1 MLRKDKKNGNYIL
14 VEYTDI
20 LMGLNYATKMND
32 SKIDSLLSNLF
43 VDADNFDTYIDNKH
57 YVKLKKDS
65 EVIKYLREKVKI
77 QDYDNFIDHNV
88 LKDALVRSYFEFNH
102 DMHKKLKV
110 YFRKYLEN
118 EITGIDNK
126 YLKDEIINDK
136 KLLEY
141 IKEYDNLD
149 EYLEKKINI
158 NLDIKEKG
166 KRKSISG

>member
-65 EVIKYLREKVKI
+65 EVIKYLKEKVKI

>member
-32 SKIDSLLSNLF
+32 SKIDNLLSDLF

-65 EVIKYLREKVKI
+65 EVIKYLKEKVKI

>member
-1 MLRKDKKNGNYIL
+1 M
-14 VEYTDI
+14 EYTDI

-166 KRKSISG
+166 KRKSIS

>member
-166 KRKSISG
+166 KRKSIS